1 VDLPCCPSSALL
13 GALFALPAIF
23 FASPTWADGPG
34 GEGTARP
41 ATSPGAPPPAIEL
54 APEDQGPPP
63 KPPPILKLGTG
74 ATPDTALVRSLAEQR
89 FRGALESLAH
99 TSVGGYGELMVT
111 GLAPAGGARD
121 WKADARRLVLFVA
134 HSFTQDIRVYTE
146 LELEHVTQAEIEQAY
161 VDWKVAGDY
170 LGLRAGLVLVPMG
183 IVNEVHEPPA
193 FNGVQRP
200 SVETAVIPSTW
211 RAIGGGFFGHPI
223 DPLRY
228 ELYAQAGLDP
238 THFTASGFGTATGT
252 GEVGTAKAWALTARV
267 EYEPI
272 LGLVLGASGY
282 ASDAG
287 KNGSFYRK
295 DGTAVTLAM
304 PVLGYSLDARI
315 RRAGLECK
323 LLYTEWHMPDAGSL
337 LYAYKDQT
345 GLETSLVVQNRAD
358 PPPTLLR
365 GGYAEVGYDVLHPA
379 RLSHQLVPFVRF
391 EAYDTQAA
399 VPQGSTG
406 DRQYDVREV
415 TMGASY
421 RPIREV
427 VVKADYMRRRRQS
440 GVDESQAN
448 FGIGFMY

>member
-1 VDLPCCPSSALL
+1 MMALL
-13 GALFALPAIF
+13 L
-23 FASPTWADGPG
+23 ASPVWADGTGG
-34 GEGTARP
+34 GEAGRPTTPP
-41 ATSPGAPPPAIEL
+41 ATPSGAPPATGPGIEL
-54 APEDQGPPP
+54 APEDRGPPA
-63 KPPPILKLGTG
+63 KSPPIIALGTG
-74 ATPDTALVRSLAEQR
+74 APPDTALVRSLAEQR

-111 GLAPAGGARD
+111 GLSQGGGARD
-121 WKADARRLVLFVA
+121 WTADARRLVIFVA
-134 HSFTQDIRVYTE
+134 HSFTKDIRVYTE
-146 LELEHVTQAEIEQAY
+146 LELEHVTEAEIEQAY
-161 VDWKVAGDY
+161 VDWTVAGDT

-183 IVNEVHEPPA
+183 ITNEVHEPPA

-200 SVETAVIPSTW
+200 SVETVVIPTTW
-211 RAIGGGFFGHPI
+211 REIGGGFFGHPI
-223 DPLRY
+223 DSLRY
-228 ELYAQAGLDP
+228 ELYGMAGLAP
-238 THFTASGFGTATGT
+238 QFFTAGGFGAGSDE
-252 GEVGTAKAWALTARV
+252 GKALVGTAKAWAVAARV

-282 ASDAG
+282 GTDAG

-315 RRAGLECK
+315 RRSGLECK

-337 LYAYKDQT
+337 MYAYTDPSGT
-345 GLETSLVVQNRAD
+345 NGSLLVQNRAQ
-358 PPPTLLR
+358 PPPTVLR
-365 GGYAEVGYDVLHPA
+365 GGYVEAGYDVLHPA
-379 RLSHQLVPFVRF
+379 HLSHQLIPFVRV

-399 VPQGSTG
+399 VPQGFTAAG
-406 DRQYDVREV
+406 AFDIREV

-427 VVKADYMRRRRQS
+427 VVKADYMLRHPRS
-440 GVDESQAN
+440 GPDENQAN